1 MSFTVSARR
10 NPAFQLDEEPETW
23 FAVVQMSAGKPK
35 EMPIARERL
44 LTTREAATFLKVSE
58 ASIRRWTDSGLLPA
72 RRVGR
77 RRARRLREEDL
88 RMFMEAGPG
97 QGTGAAGTGVASTMV
112 IQDVVVPLGSHIACF
127 YTTDA
132 GRLRIGLPFLRDGL
146 LASQSVVL
154 LRATPDVRE
163 RYFAALQNEG
173 VDAAKAIQAGLLML
187 YPEVAGSA
195 GDQVARFEQMLT
207 AASRSRGGP
216 IRILAEVLADVETL
230 GSVAEH
236 MVVEQRVNAVFK
248 RFPVVTICAYDV
260 RAFDAVTVIEAL
272 KLHTDTYGP
281 QIGYWLN

>member
-1 MSFTVSARR
+1 
-10 NPAFQLDEEPETW
+10 
-23 FAVVQMSAGKPK
+23 
-35 EMPIARERL
+35 
-44 LTTREAATFLKVSE
+44 
-58 ASIRRWTDSGLLPA
+58 
-72 RRVGR
+72 
-77 RRARRLREEDL
+77 
-88 RMFMEAGPG
+88 MEAGPV
-97 QGTGAAGTGVASTMV
+97 QGTGTADSGPVATML
-112 IQDVVVPLGSHIACF
+112 IQNVVVPLGSHIACF

-146 LASQSVVL
+146 LAGQSVVL

-163 RYFAALQNEG
+163 HYFAALRNEG
-173 VDAAKAIQAGLLML
+173 VDAAEAIEAGLLML
-187 YPEVAGSA
+187 YPEISGSA

-207 AASRSRGGP
+207 AASRTRTGP

-272 KLHTDTYGP
+272 KLHTDSYGP

>member
-1 MSFTVSARR
+1 MSARNR
-10 NPAFQLDEEPETW
+10 EEAPA
-23 FAVVQMSAGKPK
+23 
-35 EMPIARERL
+35 ARERL

-88 RMFMEAGPG
+88 RMFMEAGPS
-97 QGTGAAGTGVASTMV
+97 QGFGAADTGPAATMV

-146 LASQSVVL
+146 LAGQSAVL

-163 RYFAALQNEG
+163 QYFAALQNEG
-173 VDAAKAIQAGLLML
+173 VDAAEAIQTGLLML
-187 YPEVAGSA
+187 YPEVSGSA

-207 AASRSRGGP
+207 AASRTRGGP

-236 MVVEQRVNAVFK
+236 MIVEQRVNAVFK

-272 KLHTDTYGP
+272 KLHTDIYGP

>member
-1 MSFTVSARR
+1 
-10 NPAFQLDEEPETW
+10 
-23 FAVVQMSAGKPK
+23 MSAAKRK
-35 EMPIARERL
+35 EVPVPRERL

-88 RMFMEAGPG
+88 RMFMEAGPV
-97 QGTGAAGTGVASTMV
+97 QGTGAADSGPVATML
-112 IQDVVVPLGSHIACF
+112 IQNVVVPLGSHIACF

-146 LASQSVVL
+146 LAGQSVVL

-163 RYFAALQNEG
+163 HYFAALRNEG
-173 VDAAKAIQAGLLML
+173 VDAAEAIEAGLLML
-187 YPEVAGSA
+187 YPEVSGSA

-207 AASRSRGGP
+207 AASRTRTGP

-272 KLHTDTYGP
+272 KLHTDSYGP

>member
-1 MSFTVSARR
+1 
-10 NPAFQLDEEPETW
+10 
-23 FAVVQMSAGKPK
+23 
-35 EMPIARERL
+35 MPVAQERL
-44 LTTREAATFLKVSE
+44 LTTQEAATFLKVSE

-72 RRVGR
+72 HRVGR

-97 QGTGAAGTGVASTMV
+97 QGTGAADAGPASTMV
-112 IQDVVVPLGSHIACF
+112 IQDVVVPLGSHLACF

-146 LASQSVVL
+146 LAGQSVCL

-163 RYFAALQNEG
+163 QYFAALRNEG
-173 VDAAKAIQAGLLML
+173 VDAAEAIQAGLLVL
-187 YPEVAGSA
+187 HPEVSGSA
-195 GDQVARFEQMLT
+195 SDQVARFEQLLT
-207 AASRSRGGP
+207 AASRTRPGP
-216 IRILAEVLADVETL
+216 IRILAEVLADVATL

-272 KLHTDTYGP
+272 KLHSDIFGP
-281 QIGYWLN
+281 QAGYWLN

>member
-1 MSFTVSARR
+1 
-10 NPAFQLDEEPETW
+10 
-23 FAVVQMSAGKPK
+23 MSAGNRK
-35 EMPIARERL
+35 ETPVARERL

-88 RMFMEAGPG
+88 RIFMEASPG
-97 QGTGAAGTGVASTMV
+97 QSPTAADTSLSSTMV
-112 IQDVVVPLGSHIACF
+112 IQNVVVSMGDHLAAF

-146 LASQSVVL
+146 RAGQTVVL
-154 LRATPDVRE
+154 RALPDVRE
-163 RYFAALQNEG
+163 RYFAALRNEG
-173 VDAAKAIQAGLLML
+173 VDAEQAVRTGQLMI
-187 YPEVAGSA
+187 YPEVSDSA
-195 GDQVARFEQMLT
+195 GDQVARFEQLLT
-207 AASRSRGGP
+207 AASRQRPGQ
-216 IRILAEVLADVETL
+216 IRILAETLADVETL

-236 MVVEQRVNAVFK
+236 MVVEQQVSAVFK

-272 KLHTDTYGP
+272 KLHSDTFGP

>member
-1 MSFTVSARR
+1 
-10 NPAFQLDEEPETW
+10 
-23 FAVVQMSAGKPK
+23 
-35 EMPIARERL
+35 
-44 LTTREAATFLKVSE
+44 
-58 ASIRRWTDSGLLPA
+58 
-72 RRVGR
+72 
-77 RRARRLREEDL
+77 
-88 RMFMEAGPG
+88 MFMEAGPV
-97 QGTGAAGTGVASTMV
+97 QGTGGADSGPVATML
-112 IQDVVVPLGSHIACF
+112 IQNVVVPLGSHIACF

-146 LASQSVVL
+146 LAGQSVVL

-163 RYFAALQNEG
+163 HYFAALRNEG
-173 VDAAKAIQAGLLML
+173 VDAAAAIEAGLLML
-187 YPEVAGSA
+187 YPEVSGSA

-207 AASRSRGGP
+207 AASRTRTGP

-272 KLHTDTYGP
+272 KLHTDSYGP